1 MSTAEQRLERLL
13 AANRAIVGELSLPT
27 VLRRVVEAARD
38 LVGAHYAAL
47 GVIGDDGRLQ
57 EFIHLGADSDAVAS
71 ISDLPQG
78 LGAKAL
84 GGVFV
89 VDGQALRVGG
99 EPHRIEGALLEEGDQ
114 LQGTAPAPF
123 AYVVGVCERNCEST
137 IRSLTRL

>member
-78 LGAKAL
+78 LG
-84 GGVFV
+84 
-89 VDGQALRVGG
+89 
-99 EPHRIEGALLEEGDQ
+99 
-114 LQGTAPAPF
+114 
-123 AYVVGVCERNCEST
+123 VVGVLIGDPLA
-137 IRSLTRL
+137 IRLPATSDDARFRFLRLSADGGVPGRTDPLPELGLRQPLPDRPPRRRVHR